1 MQLLWPLVCFH
12 SRGTEAAVTDLKF
25 AEARSGAAVLRGLL
39 LIVRGGGGGP
49 KQLRTSY
56 EPGPTLE
63 PVEGRGAG
71 PAAGSA
77 VPA

>member
-1 MQLLWPLVCFH
+1 
-12 SRGTEAAVTDLKF
+12 VTDLKF